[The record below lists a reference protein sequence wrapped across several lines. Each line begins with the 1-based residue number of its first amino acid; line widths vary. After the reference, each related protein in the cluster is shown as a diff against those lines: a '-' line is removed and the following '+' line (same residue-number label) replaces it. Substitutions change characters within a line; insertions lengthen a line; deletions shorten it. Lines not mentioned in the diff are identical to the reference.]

1 MTKDKDVR
9 DVIREE
15 TSRGSRRKTIDTTTK
30 AQQERIHAAMLRAI
44 KERNEADFIA
54 ALHDLGYV
62 EDSDV
67 FEKTMKN
74 WRDRFGGGKK

>member
-30 AQQERIHAAMLRAI
+30 AQQERVKNAMLRAI

-54 ALHDLGYV
+54 ALYDLGYL
-62 EDSDV
+62 EGSNV